1 MYKIIKLS
9 TLGLLLAAG
18 VLVATNYQSPIVT
31 AHEGEDHSEEAK
43 TEATTTDQT
52 AEATYNYVAQPGDSY
67 SQIARKSVQT
77 YGAIMKVDISQAQ
90 IIAAETFL
98 TQEAGSPLL
107 NLGQKVSIKEAK
119 IEAAVKKAQALTEAQ
134 LKLWQLYTVNVNFNT
149 DKVGQA

>member
-1 MYKIIKLS
+1 MYKLVKLS
-9 TLGLLLAAG
+9 ALGILLAAG
-18 VLVATNYQSPIVT
+18 VLVATNLNVST
-31 AHEGEDHSEEAK
+31 ASAHEGEDHSEEAK
-43 TEATTTDQT
+43 TEATTTEQT
-52 AEATYNYVAQPGDSY
+52 AEAAYNYVAQPGDSY

-98 TQEAGSPLL
+98 TQDAGSPLL

-119 IEAAVKKAQALTEAQ
+119 IEAAVKKAQALSEAQ